1 MVVLQLSRISGW
13 ISACAG
19 TGILLSVASALAAE
33 RISIPEHLQQGQ
45 LVVGH
50 ARGCDDRIRRT
61 QAACRWTGRS
71 CSASIV
77 MRRHRRRWKSYADGS
92 KTTRKLQVAR
102 TYHIQRVECRET
114 VTPDPTAARI
124 EREQAAVAEA
134 RKHDDAR
141 EDFLHGFALPV
152 QGARI
157 SGVYGS
163 QRIDNGTPKAPH
175 MGLDLAVAE
184 GTPIHAPAAG
194 IVTFA
199 EPDLVLT
206 GGTVLID
213 HGFGLTSAFLHMSRL
228 DVKAG
233 ERIERGQVF
242 GAAGMTGR
250 ASGHCV
256 GLQLVR
262 RAPRSGVAAATVAL
276 RVRDAGRSSQPA
288 RLKPRHPRLR
298 CRLGLL
304 CRSSAMSLPP
314 ETPIAIRRTSPSR
327 KRSAV
332 DQRRRTL
339 FRCQVEGR
347 CIGGYMRAPTSRG
360 SATTWPTPATW

>member
-1 MVVLQLSRISGW
+1 MTRSSASAWNSTDDETVLPAMRKLMVVLQLSRKSGW
-13 ISACAG
+13 IPACAG

-50 ARGCDDRIRRT
+50 APAGTTLEFGGRKLHVGADGTFVFGLDRD
-61 QAACRWTGRS
+61 APP
-71 CSASIV
+71 SATLEV
-77 MRRHRRRWKSYADGS
+77 HYADGS
-92 KTTRKLQVAR
+92 KATRKLQVAKR
-102 TYHIQRVECRET
+102 TYHIERVEGLPQKT
-114 VTPDPTAARI
+114 VTPDPETAARI

-194 IVTFA
+194 VVTFA

-213 HGFGLTSAFLHMSRL
+213 HGFGLSSSFLHMSRL
-228 DVKAG
+228 DVKVG
-233 ERIERGQVF
+233 ERIERGTVI

-250 ASGHCV
+250 ASGPHV
-256 GLQLVR
+256 HWGFNWFDMRLD
-262 RAPRSGVAAATVAL
+262 PAL
-276 RVRDAGRSSQPA
+276 LP
-288 RLKPRHPRLR
+288 KPLR
-298 CRLGLL
+298 
-304 CRSSAMSLPP
+304 
-314 ETPIAIRRTSPSR
+314 
-327 KRSAV
+327 
-332 DQRRRTL
+332 
-339 FRCQVEGR
+339 
-347 CIGGYMRAPTSRG
+347 
-360 SATTWPTPATW
+360 